1 VLRILVLYHSSCGHA
16 EALAYAAAGGAR
28 SAGAAVDI
36 RRVPEPPVVNRSLA
50 AHFKLD
56 QEAPEIRVPQ
66 LGAYDGIIV
75 GSGAKHGRIST
86 ELAVFLDSVSGLEP
100 LVLSGKVAAAFSCEA
115 AEGDAPGTALPC
127 LMANLLHLRTILVS
141 ARGYLAC
148 GGQSA
153 DGYRAPSLTDMEDAR
168 GQGLLLAR
176 TAARFVR

>member
-1 VLRILVLYHSSCGHA
+1 
-16 EALAYAAAGGAR
+16 
-28 SAGAAVDI
+28 
-36 RRVPEPPVVNRSLA
+36 VNRSLA